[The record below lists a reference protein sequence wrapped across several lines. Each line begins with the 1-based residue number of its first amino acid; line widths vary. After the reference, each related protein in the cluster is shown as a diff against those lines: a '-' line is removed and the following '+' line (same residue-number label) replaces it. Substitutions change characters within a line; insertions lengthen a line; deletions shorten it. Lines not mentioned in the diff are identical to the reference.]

1 MTSIVLHKGDST
13 NSGHYYSITKNIH
26 DGKWREFDDDTV
38 KPISN
43 IEDKLLENK
52 VMSDSYMLFYV
63 NQNINNESY
72 SSGLEMLQLNDIYN
86 DFHLKF
92 EIILSSEN
100 VFVINLFFQ
109 HYNLD

>member
-26 DGKWREFDDDTV
+26 DGKWREFDDDKV

-43 IEDKLLENK
+43 IEDMLLENK

-63 NQNINNESY
+63 NQNINNGQKDVNRRMST
-72 SSGLEMLQLNDIYN
+72 
-86 DFHLKF
+86 
-92 EIILSSEN
+92 
-100 VFVINLFFQ
+100 
-109 HYNLD
+109 